1 MFTKKRFFF
10 IYLFVLLTAPQY
22 LTAQTYQKDTAYIN
36 QLLISAKSKRFSDS
50 TTALKEAYQA
60 LALAQ
65 KYNDGYWI
73 YSAYHRLA
81 RIHSVNDQNVK
92 AHPFFVAELSVE
104 HMVNDTVKQFIYS
117 EVGDSYIQLGN
128 YSKAYEY
135 LAKDYELGLA
145 TKDINIQ
152 QQSCLQ
158 LGMFYRDVNE
168 FEKASQYLI
177 KSVDFSMQ
185 MNDPDE
191 ICDSYRMLAGVYLK
205 TKNFDLALKSSE
217 KSINYVD
224 NINNYTFPR
233 YFVYTSHGNIQK
245 ECGQYE
251 KALETFKKSAI
262 LSQNVDDKSSLSAA
276 YISIADT
283 YNKMNDFENAE
294 KYYKKSEAM
303 VASMGE
309 RDLMNYK
316 YSFGALL
323 LKKQQYDKAIK
334 YLIESVALTQKFD
347 HKTLLQKNYLLLSQA
362 YEQKNDANQS
372 LFFLKKSVG
381 LQDSIFADENTKR
394 IAEAQF
400 KYDLASS
407 QEQVKRMW
415 NRQLN
420 IMSIGIFVVLA
431 MLIAFLAYF
440 LRSKGEKNKLL
451 VSNSYAIKEKNR
463 QLEESNEMLRQFA
476 FASAHDLK
484 EPLRSINSFTNI
496 LQKKYMGS
504 LPLEANEYMGFVTVG
519 VKRMESLLDALLEFS
534 TILTNENV
542 DDKNNDIP
550 TVLETAFF
558 HYQTLMAQKNAV
570 IRYPT
575 VFPKVHMNEIHLHKL
590 FFNLIN
596 NALKFSKEQA
606 IIEIGYEVK
615 KNEIIISIK
624 DEGIGM
630 NEAYSEKVFKLFQR
644 LNGSQNREDVGIGL
658 TICKNIVDKFSG
670 RIWFESVLN
679 HGTTFY
685 IAFPKNMVSNIPTV
699 PPQYTEVRGKLKED
713 LVLG

>member
-1 MFTKKRFFF
+1 MFAKKRFLTS
-10 IYLFVLLTAPQY
+10 LFLFNLLTAPQY
-22 LTAQTYQKDTAYIN
+22 LKAQTYQKDTALMS
-36 QLLISAKSKRFSDS
+36 QLLISAKTKRFSDS
-50 TTALKEAYQA
+50 TTALKEAHQA

-81 RIHSVNDQNVK
+81 RIHSVNDQYVK
-92 AHPFFVAELSVE
+92 AHPFFVAELRVE
-104 HMVNDTVKQFIYS
+104 NRVNDSIKQFIYA
-117 EVGDSYIQLGN
+117 EVGDSYMQIGN

-135 LAKDYELGLA
+135 LAKNYELGLA
-145 TKDINIQ
+145 TKNIKIQ

-191 ICDSYRMLAGVYLK
+191 ICDSYRMLAGVYIK
-205 TKNFDLALKSSE
+205 TKNFDLALKCSE

-245 ECGQYE
+245 GCGQYE
-251 KALETFKKSAI
+251 KALETFRKSVT
-262 LSQNVDDKSSLSAA
+262 LSQNVGDKSTLGAT
-276 YISIADT
+276 YISMADT

-294 KYYKKSEAM
+294 KYYKKCGLLIT
-303 VASMGE
+303 SMGE
-309 RDLMNYK
+309 RDLMDYK
-316 YSFGALL
+316 YSFGSLL
-323 LKKQQYDKAIK
+323 LKKKQVDEAIK
-334 YLIESVALTQKFD
+334 HFNESVILANKFD
-347 HKTLLQKNYLLLSQA
+347 KKTLLQRNYLLLSQA
-362 YEQKNDANQS
+362 YEQKNEAPKS
-372 LFFLKKSVG
+372 LFYLKKSVA

-400 KYDLASS
+400 KYDLATS

-431 MLIAFLAYF
+431 MLVAFLAYF
-440 LRSKGEKNKLL
+440 LRSKSEKNKLL
-451 VSNSYAIKEKNR
+451 VSNSQAIKEKNR

-484 EPLRSINSFTNI
+484 EPLRSIHSFTNI

-504 LPLEANEYMGFVTVG
+504 LPLEANDYMGFVTTG

-534 TILTNENV
+534 TVLTTDNIDE
-542 DDKNNDIP
+542 KNNDIP
-550 TVLETAFF
+550 TVLNAAF
-558 HYQTLMAQKNAV
+558 YQYQQLITQKNAI
-570 IRYPT
+570 IRYP
-575 VFPKVHMNEIHLHKL
+575 VAFPKVQMSEVHLNKL

-606 IIEIGYEVK
+606 VIEISYEIVHK
-615 KNEIIISIK
+615 ELIISIK

-630 NEAYSEKVFKLFQR
+630 DKTYSEKIFKLFQR
-644 LNGSQNREDVGIGL
+644 LNGSINREDVGIGL

-679 HGTTFY
+679 EGTTFY
-685 IAFPKNMVSNIPTV
+685 IAFPKDRISDIPNV
-699 PPQYTEVRGKLKED
+699 PPQYTEVRGKVEA
-713 LVLG
+713 VLF